1 MLQNNFEK
9 LYTLNIL
16 GRNAK
21 FVICLS
27 NYKLYISEIHR
38 YQYFK
43 IYYWK
48 NIEISTTPK
57 RTVH

>member
-27 NYKLYISEIHR
+27 NYKFYISEIHR
-38 YQYFK
+38 YELTPQMCLVGRG
-43 IYYWK
+43 K
-48 NIEISTTPK
+48 NAISK
-57 RTVH
+57 